1 MFFGAVSGYLGYI
14 EIVSPKLLTTF
25 AAYVTTAVGALLF
38 LAGLA
43 HFKAPHKAFLIT
55 IPLLIYFHLQ
65 MYFNAIF
72 YFARPLW
79 PQQLSLLL
87 ISALI
92 LGLSYYGYRKSK
104 TSSAVSVLSHTAGN
118 NFAQRRRSPQPPD
131 AAGVRS
137 EKEYVKTKLNENY
150 LPSNHPGFALFFRI
164 LFQRA

>member
-1 MFFGAVSGYLGYI
+1 MRGVGLYRRRYKLLMLHSPVFSNTILGMSVIAGLLLMFFGAVSGYLGYI

-104 TSSAVSVLSHTAGN
+104 TSSAV
-118 NFAQRRRSPQPPD
+118 
-131 AAGVRS
+131 
-137 EKEYVKTKLNENY
+137 
-150 LPSNHPGFALFFRI
+150 
-164 LFQRA
+164 

>member
-1 MFFGAVSGYLGYI
+1 MFYGAVSGYLGYI
-14 EIVSPKLLTTF
+14 EIVTPKLLTTF

-92 LGLSYYGYRKSK
+92 LGLSTYGYRKSK
-104 TSSAVSVLSHTAGN
+104 TSSAV
-118 NFAQRRRSPQPPD
+118 
-131 AAGVRS
+131 
-137 EKEYVKTKLNENY
+137 
-150 LPSNHPGFALFFRI
+150 
-164 LFQRA
+164 